1 MFNSEGNKYWCLLQ
15 QRNEINYPTNVL
27 GAKDVFYK
35 RLYSSI
41 RSRKEFIY
49 DFDKRRS
56 RSRQLNDSDAHFHGG
71 IFNLNFNPDGSL
83 LLAATENKA
92 ILMFDPFTHELIKT
106 VHNAHDSSLNYIKFL
121 GLFIFLLFYLKIFI
135 SLALSLLILLYY
147 H

>member
-1 MFNSEGNKYWCLLQ
+1 MINSEGNKYWCLLQ
-15 QRNEINYPTNVL
+15 QRNEINYPSNVL

-56 RSRQLNDSDAHFHGG
+56 RRRLANESDGQFHGG
-71 IFNLNFNPDGSL
+71 IFNLSFNPDVSL

-106 VHNAHDSSLNYIKFL
+106 VHNAHDASLNYIKFL
-121 GLFIFLLFYLKIFI
+121 GNIIKFIFSLKPSTFF
-135 SLALSLLILLYY
+135 
-147 H
+147 